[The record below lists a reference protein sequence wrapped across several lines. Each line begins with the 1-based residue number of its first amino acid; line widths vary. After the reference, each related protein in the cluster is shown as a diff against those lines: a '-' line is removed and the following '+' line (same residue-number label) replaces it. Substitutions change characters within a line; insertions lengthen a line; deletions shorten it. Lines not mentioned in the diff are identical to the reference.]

1 MNKYRN
7 GKLVFESNSLEII
20 VVAKILYCGFYS
32 LPDKDAAANRVI
44 NNAKA
49 LREAGNEVLFLD
61 EQQNCDNILL
71 NTEHNVLGFRTW
83 SALRPKSFRRLLSK
97 MISIENIIHLIEWVN
112 GVDAILVYNYPS
124 IAMLKL
130 SKYCRKHNIKLAS
143 DCTEWYSGKDY
154 RFPMNVLSALDSSLR
169 MRYAQKK
176 LDGIICISS
185 FLSNYYKKCK
195 NTVFVPPLVDKSE
208 DKWISDV
215 YAFDK
220 NKLNLIYTGNLGK
233 SKETFLPI
241 IEAIEESVNKENI
254 VFRVVGATKD
264 EFLRICPTEEKINKM
279 KDSIIFYG
287 RVSHTESLKILRAS
301 DYIIFLRDRNRVTM
315 AGFSTKF
322 VEALSC
328 GTPVITTNTGDILRY
343 VSELNCGYI
352 VDNEHPLCMLLNN
365 NIEELKT
372 TKIRITNTDLFDYR
386 QYVSVFE
393 KWIEDII
400 G

>member
-1 MNKYRN
+1 M
-7 GKLVFESNSLEII
+7 
-20 VVAKILYCGFYS
+20 AKILYCGFYS

-49 LREAGNEVLFLD
+49 LRKTGNEILFLD
-61 EQQNCDNILL
+61 EQQDCDDRLL
-71 NTEHNVLGFRTW
+71 NTEHDVLGFRTW
-83 SALRPKSFRRLLSK
+83 SALRPKSFRRLLNK
-97 MISIENIIHLIEWVN
+97 MISIENIKQLIEQVN
-112 GVDAILVYNYPS
+112 GVDIILVYNYPS

-130 SKYCRKHNIKLAS
+130 SKYCHKHNIKLAS

-195 NTVFVPPLVDKSE
+195 NIVFVPPLVDKSE

-215 YAFDK
+215 YTFDK

-241 IEAIEESVNKENI
+241 IEAIEESVNKDNI

-264 EFLRICPTEEKINKM
+264 EFLRICPTVEEKINKM

-343 VSELNCGYI
+343 VSELDCGYI
-352 VDNEHPLCMLLNN
+352 VDNEHPLCVLLNN
-365 NIEELKT
+365 NIEELKS
-372 TKIRITNTDLFDYR
+372 TKFRITNTDLFDYK

>member
-1 MNKYRN
+1 M
-7 GKLVFESNSLEII
+7 
-20 VVAKILYCGFYS
+20 AKILYCGFYS

-49 LREAGNEVLFLD
+49 LREAGNEILFLD
-61 EQQNCDNILL
+61 EQQDCDGRLL
-71 NTEHNVLGFRTW
+71 HTEHDVLGFRTW
-83 SALRPKSFRRLLSK
+83 SALRPKSFRRLLNK
-97 MISIENIIHLIEWVN
+97 MISIENIIQLIERVN
-112 GVDAILVYNYPS
+112 GVDIILVYNYPS

-154 RFPMNVLSALDSSLR
+154 RFPMNVLSALDSSMR

-195 NTVFVPPLVDKSE
+195 NIVFVPPLVDKRV
-208 DKWISDV
+208 DKWISDT
-215 YAFDK
+215 YAFDR

-241 IEAIEESVNKENI
+241 IEAIDESVNKERI
-254 VFRVVGATKD
+254 VFRVVGATKE
-264 EFLRICPTEEKINKM
+264 EFLQICPNAEERINNM
-279 KDSIIFYG
+279 KDSVVFYG
-287 RVSHTESLKILRAS
+287 RVSHTESLKVLRSS

-328 GTPVITTNTGDILRY
+328 GTPVITTNTGDIMRY
-343 VSELNCGYI
+343 VNELDCGYI
-352 VDNEHPLCMLLNN
+352 VDNEHPLGTLLNN
-365 NIEELKT
+365 DIVELKA
-372 TKIRITNTDLFDYR
+372 KKFSITNTDLFDYR

-393 KWIEDII
+393 KWINDII
-400 G
+400 C